1 MPTPDHR
8 LNRAEFARIQRQI
21 TIHENGCW
29 LWTGQLNNNGYAF
42 AQRGPGHPKRVVHRI
57 LWEHYNDQFI
67 PEGMQLDHL
76 CRQRNCVNPDHFE
89 AVTPSV
95 NTSRQNHANRNK
107 THCKH
112 GHEYTA
118 ENTRTTKDGKR
129 VCRQCQR
136 SRTTFRTDAA
146 SAENGAAPT
155 PDGGL
160 DVGAARETPISRQ
173 KA

>member
-1 MPTPDHR
+1 MPNPDHR

-29 LWTGQLNNNGYAF
+29 LWTGQLNKNGYAF

-89 AVTPSV
+89 VVTPSV
-95 NTSRQNHANRNK
+95 NTTRQDHGNRRK
-107 THCKH
+107 THCPH
-112 GHEYTA
+112 GHEYTT
-118 ENTRTTKDGKR
+118 ENTRITKDNKR
-129 VCRQCQR
+129 VCRACSKKR
-136 SRTTFRTDAA
+136 VASSLTDAA
-146 SAENGAAPT
+146 SDGAAPT
-155 PDGGL
+155 QDGAL
-160 DVGAARETPISRQ
+160 SVGAAGETPISGQ
-173 KA
+173 KD